1 MAYQLLKKQAAAP
14 VSAPPQAAHHAASQ
28 PGGVSLAGE
37 GMGAQLDARM
47 QARMQQF
54 LDHQNPAAEQ
64 EADEIAASVSTARTP
79 QEVKAQLGE
88 RMGADFSNVRFH
100 TGSDAIQRA
109 EGIGAR
115 AYATGRDIYFGEG
128 GFDPAVA
135 AHELVHTAQQ
145 GVVDSGMATQSMP
158 AGTVQMMPKLLKTI
172 GSGIKRAAS
181 AAWGGIKSVG
191 SSIGHGVKSAASTVW
206 GGLKSAGSAIKGLFA
221 GGGQQAAPAQAPAP
235 APAVPQYAN
244 EQEEYQAMAD
254 QMKAGYANARI
265 EGATPQ
271 DRYIKFLSNYNRN
284 NANFPAFKSS
294 TSRIRNGQPMKQ
306 AVDSVF
312 NNATQRYAGPQGADE
327 LNRIGGL
334 MKQELQ
340 TDPGA
345 AQGIQS
351 FSNDMMDQMSVLMDD
366 PEYQRYLLAN
376 ANGLRGATQG
386 RQGTE
391 DFFGDDHML
400 TLTLLNN
407 MNLYG
412 LNPSLLE
419 RSRSQGNS
427 NAWSKIIQS
436 STGIFNGMTSIHAK
450 MGENVGEDQAA
461 LVAQTLQSG
470 RGKEIDDDEALLN
483 LRNQHLA
490 DGKTDFTPEEIE
502 GMKNELYAGKANAGY
517 SEEGVRKY
525 LALYQ
530 KMRRLIGQQQG

>member
-1 MAYQLLKKQAAAP
+1 
-14 VSAPPQAAHHAASQ
+14 
-28 PGGVSLAGE
+28 
-37 GMGAQLDARM
+37 
-47 QARMQQF
+47 
-54 LDHQNPAAEQ
+54 
-64 EADEIAASVSTARTP
+64 
-79 QEVKAQLGE
+79 
-88 RMGADFSNVRFH
+88 
-100 TGSDAIQRA
+100 
-109 EGIGAR
+109 
-115 AYATGRDIYFGEG
+115 
-128 GFDPAVA
+128 
-135 AHELVHTAQQ
+135 
-145 GVVDSGMATQSMP
+145 
-158 AGTVQMMPKLLKTI
+158 
-172 GSGIKRAAS
+172 
-181 AAWGGIKSVG
+181 
-191 SSIGHGVKSAASTVW
+191 
-206 GGLKSAGSAIKGLFA
+206 
-221 GGGQQAAPAQAPAP
+221 
-235 APAVPQYAN
+235 
-244 EQEEYQAMAD
+244 
-254 QMKAGYANARI
+254 MKAGYANAQI

-284 NANFPAFKSS
+284 NASFPAFKSS
-294 TSRIRNGQPMKQ
+294 TNRIRNGQPMKQ

-386 RQGTE
+386 RQGTG

-407 MNLYG
+407 LNLYS

-470 RGKEIDDDEALLN
+470 RGKEISDDEALLN

-490 DGKTDFTPEEIE
+490 DGKTEFSPEEIE
-502 GMKNELYAGKANAGY
+502 AKRQELYSSKANAAY
-517 SEEGVRKY
+517 TEEGVRKY

-530 KMRRLIGQQQG
+530 KMRQLIGQQQG